1 MNFPH
6 AGAGTKHPKSQQRHT
21 NPQRAKPGAEQPIQL
36 TEVDPQRKGIM
47 HPQARTKP
55 QQQEAVATKIQ
66 TSKKAEQ
73 KA

>member
-36 TEVDPQRKGIM
+36 TEVDPHR
-47 HPQARTKP
+47 ARTKP